1 MLLSA
6 GQRGKAMSVR
16 VTGSA
21 VGYPAVSVFSARTA
35 VVAAGTLKASIPV
48 ISGTAKVGKKLT
60 ARPGVWGP
68 MPVTLRYQW
77 YANGKK
83 ISQATKSTYKIA
95 SKDKGKKIT
104 VVVTGSKTGYTTV
117 AKKSKATKSV
127 AR

>member
-1 MLLSA
+1 MLTA
-6 GQRGKAMSVR
+6 AQRGKAMSVR

-21 VGYPAVSVFSARTA
+21 GGYPALSVFSARTA
-35 VVAAGTLKASIPV
+35 VVAAGSLSARTPV
-48 ISGTAKVGKKLT
+48 ISGKAKVGKKLT
-60 ARPGVWGP
+60 AKPGVWGP

-83 ISQATKSTYKIA
+83 ISKATKSSYKIA
-95 SKDKGKKIT
+95 SKYKGKKIT
-104 VVVTGSKTGYTTV
+104 VIVTGSKTGYMTI